1 MGSLYFFKQFL
12 ILNVMLR
19 NFLLSVSLT
28 FLVKGNSPR
37 FAIILFTFLLYF
49 ENKEIFCFCVWTE
62 ICGTFLNLI
71 HYWMNEYWMS
81 LSRSWS
87 LTNTYYMICL
97 HSLNDG
103 GKGWT
108 WSPTVTFFPFVF
120 NFTQCKL
127 IIRNIFLLTYLGVI
141 HKSIMSKIADF
152 FC

>member
-1 MGSLYFFKQFL
+1 MKMGRLYFFKQFL

-71 HYWMNEYWMS
+71 HY
-81 LSRSWS
+81 
-87 LTNTYYMICL
+87 
-97 HSLNDG
+97 
-103 GKGWT
+103 
-108 WSPTVTFFPFVF
+108 
-120 NFTQCKL
+120 
-127 IIRNIFLLTYLGVI
+127 
-141 HKSIMSKIADF
+141 
-152 FC
+152 